1 MISAWRHVAC
11 TSSAQSG
18 SGQWNGLR
26 PRLMLRSLGAR
37 GAIVSGGERG
47 HRARTAVPVV
57 EGGIPQRGGK
67 ATGDSVVGQIH
78 LAQAR
83 VRGEPVRGGPGQP
96 VRLERERA
104 EQRQIAKLARD
115 GALELV
121 PPRRISASSV
131 AFARDAGTDPVRPLP
146 ERSNRARST
155 AAPSAAGTVP
165 VSVLDPSRS
174 DANRASPRTSRA
186 PSREGGCA
194 TRETP

>member
-1 MISAWRHVAC
+1 
-11 TSSAQSG
+11 
-18 SGQWNGLR
+18 
-26 PRLMLRSLGAR
+26 MLRSSAR

-104 EQRQIAKLARD
+104 KQRQIAKLARD
-115 GALELV
+115 GGPRACSPETNLRELRGV
-121 PPRRISASSV
+121 RQRRGHRSRQTITGEVQPREVHR
-131 AFARDAGTDPVRPLP
+131 GP
-146 ERSNRARST
+146 ERGWDGPRERVGSKPQRNAKRGIS
-155 AAPSAAGTVP
+155 PNLAGTVP
-165 VSVLDPSRS
+165 RRRLC
-174 DANRASPRTSRA
+174 DA
-186 PSREGGCA
+186 
-194 TRETP
+194 